1 GTFEWGKNKL
11 PEVLEGFRQI
21 KFTEI
26 FRNHSADTTEIVAT
40 ILNRITE

>member
-1 GTFEWGKNKL
+1 MGKNKL

-26 FRNHSADTTEIVAT
+26 LEIIQLT
-40 ILNRITE
+40 RQKL

>member
-1 GTFEWGKNKL
+1 MGKNKL

-26 FRNHSADTTEIVAT
+26 FRNHSADTTEIVAS